1 MPTSGSTVPP
11 LSQSGLTDEQRARI
25 ARNKA
30 NAMAKREEMTRDKS
44 KQAIIAA
51 DQLTVPTMLG
61 NIFVYR
67 VYDSTEQVPR

>member
-1 MPTSGSTVPP
+1 
-11 LSQSGLTDEQRARI
+11 
-25 ARNKA
+25 
-30 NAMAKREEMTRDKS
+30 MAKREEMTRDKS